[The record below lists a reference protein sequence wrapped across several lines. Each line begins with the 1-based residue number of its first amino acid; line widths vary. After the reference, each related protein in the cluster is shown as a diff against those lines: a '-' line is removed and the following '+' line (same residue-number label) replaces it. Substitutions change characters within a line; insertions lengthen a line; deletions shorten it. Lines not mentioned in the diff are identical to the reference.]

1 MSNKKIKKFSL
12 LVYPP
17 KCSVAE
23 AMERRRP
30 WRRRATR
37 PSILLGILRSFNFI
51 QGKIINIIECVRGTL
66 SIPKGYL
73 LLLFFL
79 PVFVGCS
86 VSFPKDEIEEI
97 LVNLCKDRFNID
109 IDVVIEGNTLGAEFT
124 VESIF
129 DETGLYVS
137 PEAIEKIEDVILSL
151 SRAALS
157 TDADF
162 DFLVLIARDKF
173 IDGAGMKL
181 IRNVDDIKK
190 LLNGMMSRDD
200 YISTLV
206 VEYQIGDLSK
216 VMGLLRDLV
225 KDTTLFGEVELKREE
240 LVIEEVGMG
249 YFLQKQIERRIEM
262 ALRDKEM
269 SGRFYFKS
277 IEGALEDLDE
287 GGLDLAVQLNV
298 KDSKGVALKGE
309 ERMELEILC
318 KNIAEKTLSRYDFK
332 DYDEIRIE
340 IE

>member
-1 MSNKKIKKFSL
+1 MSNKKIKKFL
-12 LVYPP
+12 LLACPP
-17 KCSVAE
+17 K
-23 AMERRRP
+23 P
-30 WRRRATR
+30 WQRRATC

-79 PVFVGCS
+79 PIFVGCS

-97 LVNLCKDRFNID
+97 LVDLCKSQFNID
-109 IDVVIEGNTLGAEFT
+109 LEVAIRGKTLGVEFY
-124 VESIF
+124 VERIF
-129 DETGLYVS
+129 DETGLYLS
-137 PEAIEKIEDVILSL
+137 ADAMEKIEDVMLSL

-157 TDADF
+157 TDAEF

-206 VEYQIGDLSK
+206 VEYQIGDLSNFI
-216 VMGLLRDLV
+216 GLFRDLV
-225 KDTTLFGEVELKREE
+225 KDTTLFDEMDIKREE

-269 SGRFYFKS
+269 SSRFYFKS
-277 IEGALEDLDE
+277 IEAAHGDLDE
-287 GGLDLAVQLNV
+287 GGVSLVLHLNV
-298 KDSKGVALKGE
+298 KDNKGAALVGE
-309 ERMELEILC
+309 KRKELEFLC

-332 DYDEIRIE
+332 DYEEIRIE